1 MLLFVRPIPKGDER
15 KRACLRALS
24 DIQVQPGC
32 YLPSNAEA
40 IVLDIDYTSGT
51 PMQSAAKAPD
61 LAKVNR
67 YGVSELEKEG
77 LQRRSDSL
85 DSEADGEEEV

>member
-1 MLLFVRPIPKGDER
+1 MLLFIRPIPKGDER

-32 YLPSNAEA
+32 YLPSNPET

-51 PMQSAAKAPD
+51 PMQ
-61 LAKVNR
+61 R
-67 YGVSELEKEG
+67 
-77 LQRRSDSL
+77 
-85 DSEADGEEEV
+85 